1 MATSLVSRF
10 YKSCFYLE
18 LFATAAQR
26 GIKSRANAMSKFLYL
41 KSKKIKA
48 FFKVFERLQDL
59 KTRYPFLCLSLRKCT
74 LPSYLRFSK
83 DKDKKTAYRCSKV
96 RYCPY
101 CWNRSI
107 CRAYRRM
114 TSGLDKGSDK
124 CKDYGFFYSEKVSYI
139 PVCSSSK
146 AIADKGLSMF
156 SPRWKMRPASLSAN
170 RVAGV
175 SEMLIVHSHL
185 LDGERVYKL
194 TLKQISYCH
203 KDSKTAKSSL
213 CSSKR
218 FGKAAINFCCFPVS
232 MLYDGPL
239 RSIKIDEAFRRRR
252 LIRQYGS
259 FYSADEE

>member
-18 LFATAAQR
+18 LFATAAQH
-26 GIKSRANAMSKFLYL
+26 GIKSRAGVTSKFLYL
-41 KSKKIKA
+41 RNKKTKA

-59 KTRYPFLCLSLRKCT
+59 KKLYPFLCLSLRKCT
-74 LPSYLRFSK
+74 FPSYLRFSK
-83 DKDKKTAYRCSKV
+83 NKDKKTAYRCSKI

-114 TSGLDKGSDK
+114 TSGLDNGSDK
-124 CKDYGFFYSEKVSYI
+124 YKDYSFFYSEKVSYI
-139 PVCSSSK
+139 PVGSSSK
-146 AIADKGLSMF
+146 AISDKGLSMF